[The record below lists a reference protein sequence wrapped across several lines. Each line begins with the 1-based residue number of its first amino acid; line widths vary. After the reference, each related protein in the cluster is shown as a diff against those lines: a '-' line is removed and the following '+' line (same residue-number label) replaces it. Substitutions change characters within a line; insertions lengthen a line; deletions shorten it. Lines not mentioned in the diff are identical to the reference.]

1 MTAPRTIALFPE
13 ASFGAALNCVG
24 IAQELRRMGARPV
37 FICHPGFSGIF
48 SEYGFPEYQL
58 GGGTGGATDWTGFI
72 ARHQDAFRQSPDRQL
87 DSYVGPTWDAIVDTA
102 IAVEQPLRHLL
113 ASLKPDG
120 IVLDNV
126 VMFPAVANAGVPW
139 IRVISCAETELPDPD
154 VPPYLS
160 GLGMAERDRWPD
172 FARRYEAVTAPAHRR
187 FAAFLAECGLAPPP
201 APDFLDPSP
210 WLNLLLAPE
219 IIRHERAVPLDPQ
232 RFVFLDGC
240 VRQEADFQPP
250 RFASRNDA
258 PLVLTSFGSL
268 GAMDVGM
275 TRRMIEVFADLPCRF
290 LVNGGSWSDE
300 YSSVPDNVYVG
311 SWFPQP
317 SVVAQSS
324 LFIHHGGNN
333 SFCEALTFGV
343 PSLVM
348 PYCWDGH
355 DNARRAEETGVGR
368 ALDRYRWEPAEL
380 AESIRSL
387 LADEPMRARLQQNAV
402 RMKAHGGARRA
413 AERILDVVNRAAAP
427 RRAAG

>member
-1 MTAPRTIALFPE
+1 MTASRTIALFPE

-37 FICHPGFSGIF
+37 FICHPGFSGVF
-48 SEYGFPEYQL
+48 AEYGFAEYQL
-58 GGGTGGATDWTGFI
+58 GGGTESTTDWTGFI
-72 ARHQDAFRQSPDRQL
+72 ARHQSAFRQSPDRQL

-102 IAVEQPLRHLL
+102 IAVEMPLRQLL
-113 ASLKPDG
+113 SSLKPDG

-126 VMFPAVANAGVPW
+126 VMFPAIANAGVPW
-139 IRVISCAETELPDPD
+139 IRVISCAETELPDPN

-160 GLGMAERDRWPD
+160 GLGLAERDRWAD
-172 FARRYEAVTAPAHRR
+172 FARRYEAVTAPAHKR
-187 FAAFLAECGLAPPP
+187 FSAFLTECGLAPPP
-201 APDFLDPSP
+201 AASFLDPSP
-210 WLNLLLAPE
+210 WLNLLLAPQ
-219 IIRHERAVPLDPQ
+219 IIRHDRAVPLDPG

-240 VRQEADFQPP
+240 VRQEAGYQPP
-250 RFASRNDA
+250 RFATHNDA

-268 GAMDVGM
+268 GAMDVAM
-275 TRRMIEVFADLPCRF
+275 TKRMIEVFADLPCRF
-290 LVNGGSWSDE
+290 LVNGGPWSDE

-355 DNARRAEETGVGR
+355 DNARRADETGVGR
-368 ALDRYRWEPAEL
+368 ALDRYRWEPDGL
-380 AESIRSL
+380 AEAIRSL
-387 LADEPMRARLQQNAV
+387 LADDAMKARLQRNAV
-402 RMKAHGGARRA
+402 GMQAHKGARRA
-413 AERILDVVNRAAAP
+413 AKGILDAVNRADAP
-427 RRAAG
+427 RRAVG

>member
-1 MTAPRTIALFPE
+1 MTASRTIALFPE

-37 FICHPGFSGIF
+37 FICHPGFSGVF
-48 SEYGFPEYQL
+48 AEYGFAEYQL
-58 GGGTGGATDWTGFI
+58 GGGTESTTDWTGFI
-72 ARHQDAFRQSPDRQL
+72 ARHQSAFRQSPDRQL

-102 IAVEQPLRHLL
+102 IAVEMPLRQLL
-113 ASLKPDG
+113 SSLKPDG

-126 VMFPAVANAGVPW
+126 VMFPAIANAGVPW
-139 IRVISCAETELPDPD
+139 IRVISCAETELPDPN

-160 GLGMAERDRWPD
+160 GLGLAERDRWAD
-172 FARRYEAVTAPAHRR
+172 FARRYEAVTAPAHKR
-187 FAAFLAECGLAPPP
+187 FSAFLTECGLAPPQ
-201 APDFLDPSP
+201 AASFLDPSP
-210 WLNLLLAPE
+210 WLNLLLAPQ
-219 IIRHERAVPLDPQ
+219 IIRHDRAVPLDPG

-240 VRQEADFQPP
+240 VRQEADYQPP
-250 RFASRNDA
+250 RFATHNDA

-268 GAMDVGM
+268 GAMDVGL
-275 TRRMIEVFADLPCRF
+275 TKRMIEVFADLPCRF
-290 LVNGGSWSDE
+290 LVNGGPWSDE

-355 DNARRAEETGVGR
+355 DNARRADETGVGR
-368 ALDRYRWEPAEL
+368 ALDRYRWEPDGL
-380 AESIRSL
+380 AEAIRSL
-387 LADEPMRARLQQNAV
+387 LADDAMKARLQRNAV
-402 RMKAHGGARRA
+402 GMQAHKGASRA
-413 AERILDVVNRAAAP
+413 AKGILDVVNRADAP
-427 RRAAG
+427 RRAVG

>member
-1 MTAPRTIALFPE
+1 MTASRTIALFPE

-37 FICHPGFSGIF
+37 FICHPGFSGVF
-48 SEYGFPEYQL
+48 AEYGFAEYQL
-58 GGGTGGATDWTGFI
+58 GGGTESTTDWTGFI
-72 ARHQDAFRQSPDRQL
+72 ARHQSAFRQSPNRQL

-102 IAVEQPLRHLL
+102 IAVEMPLRQLL
-113 ASLKPDG
+113 SSLKPDG

-126 VMFPAVANAGVPW
+126 VMFPAIANAGVPW
-139 IRVISCAETELPDPD
+139 IRVISCAETELPDPN

-160 GLGMAERDRWPD
+160 GLGLAERDRWAD
-172 FARRYEAVTAPAHRR
+172 FARRYEAVTAPAHKR
-187 FAAFLAECGLAPPP
+187 FSAFLTECGIAPPQ
-201 APDFLDPSP
+201 AASFLDPSP
-210 WLNLLLAPE
+210 WLNLLLAPQ
-219 IIRHERAVPLDPQ
+219 IIRHDRAVPLDPG

-240 VRQEADFQPP
+240 VRQEAGYQPP
-250 RFASRNDA
+250 RFATHNDA

-268 GAMDVGM
+268 GAMDVGL
-275 TRRMIEVFADLPCRF
+275 TKRMIEVFADLPCRF
-290 LVNGGSWSDE
+290 LVNGGPWSDE

-355 DNARRAEETGVGR
+355 DNARRADETGVGR
-368 ALDRYRWEPAEL
+368 ALDRYRWEPDGL
-380 AESIRSL
+380 AEAIRSL
-387 LADEPMRARLQQNAV
+387 LADDAMKARLQRNAV
-402 RMKAHGGARRA
+402 GMQAHKGARRA
-413 AERILDVVNRAAAP
+413 ARGILDVVNRADAP
-427 RRAAG
+427 RRAVG